1 MVKIPINAHVECK
14 DGRVG
19 ISSHV
24 IINPTSRKLTHIVVS
39 EEEAIAPR
47 NWLVPIEAVSETS
60 HDLIHLNYTK
70 EELDQLEP
78 FEGVHYVEVSR
89 EEGDYPADAV
99 YLSPF
104 VSPLKTGFVP
114 LSVEKVPQGELAVRR
129 GALIQA
135 TDGYVGRL
143 SEFLVDPESGEVTHM
158 ILEEGYLWG
167 KQEVTIP
174 VSTIDRTA
182 DNIIFL
188 KLDQEEVEY
197 LPTIPLQRH
206 YQKPGKTGDLEL
218 IVAVYDH
225 PEKANESLKSLKD
238 KAGKM
243 IRSAAIITKDEDGK
257 THFAETNDVDA
268 KHGRVF
274 GALSGGL
281 IGLVGGPVGVIVGA
295 LAGAVTGGIVAKHVD
310 MGFSDEFL
318 RKLQGLLQPGSSG
331 LLVLV
336 ESQHASDFNEM
347 LGETTNIVL
356 RHSLADEIVERLSEI
371 DAEQDED
378 SKEQQ
383 ANR

>member
-24 IINPTSRKLTHIVVS
+24 IIDPTSRKLTHIVVS

-47 NWLVPIEAVSETS
+47 NWLVPIDAVSETS
-60 HDLIHLNYTK
+60 HDLIHLNCTK

-78 FEGVHYVEVSR
+78 FEGVHYVEVSH

-114 LSVEKVPQGELAVRR
+114 LSVEKVPQGELAIRR

-158 ILEEGYLWG
+158 ILEEGHLWG

-182 DNIIFL
+182 DNMIFL
-188 KLDQEEVEY
+188 KLDKEEVEY

-225 PEKANESLKSLKD
+225 PEKATESLKSLKD

-243 IRSAAIITKDEDGK
+243 IRGAAIITKDEDGK
-257 THFAETNDVDA
+257 TNFTETNDVDA
-268 KHGRVF
+268 KHGRIF

-318 RKLQGLLQPGSSG
+318 RKLQELLQPGSSG

-336 ESQHASDFNEM
+336 ESQHASDFSQV
-347 LGETTNIVL
+347 LGETTNTVL
-356 RHSLADEIVERLSEI
+356 RHSLADEIVERLNEI
-371 DAEQDED
+371 EAEQDED
-378 SKEQQ
+378 SDEE
-383 ANR
+383 

>member
-1 MVKIPINAHVECK
+1 
-14 DGRVG
+14 
-19 ISSHV
+19 
-24 IINPTSRKLTHIVVS
+24 VS